1 MKSNLKRVIIE
12 ELLRAMAILYF
23 TMMGWAYLGSR
34 GFLTASGYSFV
45 AVALGIPFLSF
56 WIFLGGRLKTG
67 RELKVRSWR
76 GWTAMALVLAVVS
89 FAFYNAKYGVAG
101 GLGLAFVTIL
111 IVLVFRYLLQRRG
124 QI

>member
-1 MKSNLKRVIIE
+1 MKSNLKRVLIE

-56 WIFLGGRLKTG
+56 WIFLGIRLKTG
-67 RELKVRSWR
+67 WELKVKSWR
-76 GWTAMALVLAVVS
+76 GWIVMTLLLAVVG
-89 FAFYNAKYGVAG
+89 FALYNAKYGVAG
-101 GLGLAFVTIL
+101 GLGFASATIL
-111 IVLVFRYLLQRRG
+111 IALALRYLLQRWG

>member
-34 GFLTASGYSFV
+34 GFLPASGYSFA

-56 WIFLGGRLKTG
+56 WIFLGIRLKAG
-67 RELKVRSWR
+67 WELKLRSWR

-89 FAFYNAKYGVAG
+89 FAFYKAKYGVAG
-101 GLGLAFVTIL
+101 GLGFASVTIL
-111 IVLVFRYLLQRRG
+111 VVLALRYLLQRWG

>member
-1 MKSNLKRVIIE
+1 MNSNLKQVIIG

-34 GFLTASGYSFV
+34 GFLPASGYSFA

-56 WIFLGGRLKTG
+56 WIFLGIRLKTG
-67 RELKVRSWR
+67 WELKVRSWR
-76 GWTAMALVLAVVS
+76 GWIAMALLLAAVG
-89 FAFYNAKYGVAG
+89 FALCNAKYGVAG
-101 GLGLAFVTIL
+101 GLCFASITVLIALAL
-111 IVLVFRYLLQRRG
+111 RYLLQRWG

>member
-1 MKSNLKRVIIE
+1 MKSNLKRVIVE

-23 TMMGWAYLGSR
+23 TMMGWAYLASR
-34 GFLTASGYSFV
+34 GFVPASGYSFA

-56 WIFLGGRLKTG
+56 WIFLGIRVKVG

-76 GWTAMALVLAVVS
+76 GWIAMALVLAVVS
-89 FAFYNAKYGVAG
+89 FAFYKVRYGVAS
-101 GLGLAFVTIL
+101 GLGFAFCMIL
-111 IVLVFRYLLQRRG
+111 IVLAFRYLLQRWG